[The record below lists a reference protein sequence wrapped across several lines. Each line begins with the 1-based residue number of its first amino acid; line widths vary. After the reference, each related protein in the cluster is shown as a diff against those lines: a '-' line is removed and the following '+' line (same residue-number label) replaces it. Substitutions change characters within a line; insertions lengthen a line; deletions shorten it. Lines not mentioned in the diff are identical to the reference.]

1 MSTPIDPQLKR
12 QQAYNLWWAGRRP
25 LESVVEAN
33 RFLQSVQMALRY
45 NVTAN
50 LPLAGMHKA
59 AGDVRKSTELSNALL
74 ASGEA
79 IETNTIAERLVLLH
93 RSIAPAVYVLRRRDI
108 PIHLSPTADRAF
120 GFIQQEGHASSGEV
134 RRFLGVY
141 GLKRP
146 DPGDIA
152 LAELQRQF
160 LIDRGPSSVP
170 KSGIPYLS
178 PEGYPYRIFDKAN
191 ADVVRSA
198 AKLSVKQ
205 AMQALIEAYLQV
217 AVFVT
222 PRKLSS
228 MFRLLISELE
238 LESITSPHI
247 EKSGKLWIWSSFR
260 SPTGM

>member
-1 MSTPIDPQLKR
+1 MPTPIDPQLKR
-12 QQAYNLWWAGRRP
+12 QQAYNLWWTGRQP
-25 LESVVEAN
+25 LQSVAEAN
-33 RFLQSVQMALRY
+33 RFLESVRMALRY
-45 NVTAN
+45 NVTAT

-59 AGDVRKSTELSNALL
+59 AGDVRRSTELSNALL

-93 RSIAPAVYVLRRRDI
+93 RSIAAAVYVLRRRDI
-108 PIHLSPTADRAF
+108 PIHLSPTAERAF

-178 PEGYPYRIFDKAN
+178 PEGYPYRIFDKTN
-191 ADVVRSA
+191 ADVVRAA
-198 AKLSVKQ
+198 AKLTAEK
-205 AMQALIEAYLQV
+205 ALTALLEGYLQF
-217 AVFVT
+217 ALLRP
-222 PRKLSS
+222 PR
-228 MFRLLISELE
+228 
-238 LESITSPHI
+238 
-247 EKSGKLWIWSSFR
+247 
-260 SPTGM
+260 